1 MKRLTTLLAFTLLF
15 GLSLNGQITD
25 YNKIILPVEQRP
37 KTFEDHLVKIAWTN
51 RPNAKILAT
60 EVQIAENEIDLEK
73 KKWAKDIQ
81 ATFNMNEISLSK
93 LIYGDRI
100 DVPVFYPIY
109 NFSAS
114 VNLGT
119 FINRKQEIENKQL
132 EKLITEQEVNTEKLE
147 VRREVLERYQNYL
160 TALEIFNI
168 RIKAQEAA
176 SQTYTL
182 LSEQFKRGKAEL
194 EDFNKATENYF
205 AAQENRQQAQA
216 DVNIAKLTLE
226 EMLGVTYEQA
236 KRSAPKE
243 K

>member
-1 MKRLTTLLAFTLLF
+1 M
-15 GLSLNGQITD
+15 
-25 YNKIILPVEQRP
+25 
-37 KTFEDHLVKIAWTN
+37 
-51 RPNAKILAT
+51 
-60 EVQIAENEIDLEK
+60 
-73 KKWAKDIQ
+73 
-81 ATFNMNEISLSK
+81 
-93 LIYGDRI
+93 
-100 DVPVFYPIY
+100 
-109 NFSAS
+109 
-114 VNLGT
+114 
-119 FINRKQEIENKQL
+119 
-132 EKLITEQEVNTEKLE
+132 E

-216 DVNIAKLTLE
+216 DVNITKLTLE